1 MLGVVPKTK
10 LEWIDGREISF
21 HKDRGYSIE
30 IRKKNDSYN
39 RIDRRK
45 GRQNTWS
52 SVLLNKYSDPQ
63 IEDEFRVPFGKAKN
77 NNYCYQPAN
86 DDAESKILN
95 TKNQTARISQQINP
109 EKYSNLK
116 NENRKLIWMIEN
128 SNKLFKKKLRESQK
142 NIDKIMSVIKK
153 FWKILQK
160 QIMDPY
166 QRRFY
171 FDKNSPE
178 EISLK

>member
-1 MLGVVPKTK
+1 
-10 LEWIDGREISF
+10 
-21 HKDRGYSIE
+21 
-30 IRKKNDSYN
+30 
-39 RIDRRK
+39 
-45 GRQNTWS
+45 
-52 SVLLNKYSDPQ
+52 
-63 IEDEFRVPFGKAKN
+63 
-77 NNYCYQPAN
+77 
-86 DDAESKILN
+86 
-95 TKNQTARISQQINP
+95 
-109 EKYSNLK
+109 
-116 NENRKLIWMIEN
+116 MIEN
-128 SNKLFKKKLRESQK
+128 SDKLFKKKLRESQK